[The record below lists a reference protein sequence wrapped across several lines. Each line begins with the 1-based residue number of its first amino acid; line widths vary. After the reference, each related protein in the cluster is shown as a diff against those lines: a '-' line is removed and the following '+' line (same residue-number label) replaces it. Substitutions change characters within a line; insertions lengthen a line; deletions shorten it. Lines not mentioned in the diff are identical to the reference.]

1 MILSQFNIVTNPVEK
16 WKKKFGRTDRPPN
29 FWNFLVGDDALIGP
43 KAFVLLCSCTERRC
57 AERRDL
63 SGGRVWRDG
72 QLMAGIF

>member
-1 MILSQFNIVTNPVEK
+1 MEKNLGGQIV
-16 WKKKFGRTDRPPN
+16 RPI
-29 FWNFLVGDDALIGP
+29 FWNFLVGADALIGP

-72 QLMAGIF
+72 QLMAEIF